1 MKSNLPKMN
10 NVNLFDDTNLAY
22 GIKIINNKM
31 SKIIKRSTPIPNESN
46 NIYVTTQDYQTT
58 GNIEVYEG
66 EDESVFNNLFLGSFK
81 IFNLPKLKKGE
92 AQVKISI
99 KINES
104 SILDIYA
111 EDIRNTQNH
120 KNLFIEKPKGLKDI
134 IDSLKEKVKQIKNI
148 DLNEY
153 KKKKK

>member
-1 MKSNLPKMN
+1 MN
-10 NVNLFDDTNLAY
+10 KLNLFDVTNLAY
-22 GIKIINNKM
+22 GVKIKDNKM

-46 NIYVTTQDYQTT
+46 NIYMTTYDYQTT
-58 GNIEVYEG
+58 ANIEVYEG
-66 EDESVFNNLFLGSFK
+66 EDENVFSNLFLGSFK
-81 IFNLPKLKKGE
+81 ISNLPKLKKGE
-92 AQVKISI
+92 AKFKISI

-104 SILDIYA
+104 SILDVYA
-111 EDIRNTQNH
+111 EDIRNTQNN
-120 KNLFIEKPKGLKDI
+120 KNLIIEKPKGLKDI